1 MRQMI
6 KKISL
11 LVALCVVTSVA
22 AYAQTAPTIQTMI
35 DEMVKKYETT
45 ENVTCF
51 KAEKGSGLGML
62 KLMFNKQFGRDF
74 MRGVTSITII
84 EYGDASEEV
93 CQALHQDLEAFA
105 SLLEEFKDD
114 EKKSSD
120 HSYFRSFGS
129 IEAADRSLS
138 DFIIAIEDEETK
150 MMMHMGGKIIVDK

>member
-1 MRQMI
+1 
-6 KKISL
+6 
-11 LVALCVVTSVA
+11 
-22 AYAQTAPTIQTMI
+22 
-35 DEMVKKYETT
+35 
-45 ENVTCF
+45 
-51 KAEKGSGLGML
+51 
-62 KLMFNKQFGRDF
+62 

-84 EYGDASEEV
+84 EYGDASEEI
-93 CQALHQDLEAFA
+93 CEALHQDLEAFA

>member
-1 MRQMI
+1 MI

-11 LVALCVVTSVA
+11 LVALCVVTMLA
-22 AYAQTAPTIQTMI
+22 GYAQTAPTIQTMI

-51 KAEKGSGLGML
+51 KADKGSGLGML

-114 EKKSSD
+114 EKKSSN